1 MLLDEPTAYLDL
13 PRRVETMHILRQ
25 LARDSQRA
33 ILLSTHDLDL
43 ALRNADKIWLL
54 PKGGTL
60 QVGTP
65 EELVLNGSF
74 AAAFQADGV
83 QFDPHSGSFRMAT
96 QQAGQVDLV
105 GEGLSLL
112 WTKRALER
120 VGYAVHE
127 GANGSS
133 MRIQVLAEGEN
144 AVADGR
150 IQWQLIKPQQTIV
163 HSSLT
168 ELMNDL
174 REQSA

>member
-1 MLLDEPTAYLDL
+1 
-13 PRRVETMHILRQ
+13 
-25 LARDSQRA
+25 
-33 ILLSTHDLDL
+33 
-43 ALRNADKIWLL
+43 
-54 PKGGTL
+54 
-60 QVGTP
+60 
-65 EELVLNGSF
+65 
-74 AAAFQADGV
+74 
-83 QFDPHSGSFRMAT
+83 MAT